1 MRRTPALALL
11 ALALATPA
19 AGAQRRDAADLV
31 NVALDPEHA
40 NWLVG
45 AHARIATEAEIEEFL
60 ALRRDEDAAAF
71 VERFWAR
78 RDPDPARPGNPVREA
93 AERRALEADRRFS
106 EAGIAG
112 RRTDRGT
119 IWVLHGEPAKIENE
133 PNPLYGEPPL
143 ELWRYEPGGAKGLDG
158 RAPERLYRFAR
169 RDDLTTFYWPGR
181 PGRFSQRE
189 PWQRDGGR

>member
-1 MRRTPALALL
+1 MPERRLLPALVA
-11 ALALATPA
+11 ALALAA
-19 AGAQRRDAADLV
+19 APTAADSKLDLL
-31 NVALDPEHA
+31 NLALSPELA
-40 NWLVG
+40 SWLVG
-45 AHARIATEAEIEEFL
+45 ANARLATKAEQKEFL
-60 ALRRDEDAAAF
+60 ALVDDAAAAAWI
-71 VERFWAR
+71 ERFWEK
-78 RDPDPARPGNPVREA
+78 RDPDPSRAGNPVREL
-93 AERRALEADRRFS
+93 AESRAEEADRRFS
-106 EAGIAG
+106 EAGYAG